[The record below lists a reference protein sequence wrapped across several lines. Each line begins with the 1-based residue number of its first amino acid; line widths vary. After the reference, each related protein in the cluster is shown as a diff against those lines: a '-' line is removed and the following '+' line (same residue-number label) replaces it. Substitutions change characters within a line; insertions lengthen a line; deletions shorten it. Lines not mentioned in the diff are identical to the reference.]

1 MSKAQLKFAE
11 SVQRIINTRSTGSEA
26 LDQLGSKVLYG
37 INEGKVTFQETMN
50 GFEGQM
56 GKALVSISKV
66 AKGKVKRTILD
77 VAGFEIQGEFAAR
90 AYKMANSS
98 LNKKG
103 RKVVEVDED
112 QVNDVLA
119 LLD

>member
-1 MSKAQLKFAE
+1 MSKAQIKFAE
-11 SVQRIINTRSTGSEA
+11 SVQRIIANRSTGSDA
-26 LDQLGSKVLYG
+26 LDELGSKVLYG
-37 INEGKVTFQETMN
+37 INEGKVKFVETMN

-56 GKALVSISKV
+56 GKAVVSISKV
-66 AKGKVKRTILD
+66 TKGKVKRTILD
-77 VAGFEIQGEFAAR
+77 VSGFEIQGEFAAR

-103 RKVVEVDED
+103 RKTIQVDEE
-112 QVNDVLA
+112 QVNDVMA